1 MNTRWWSPAPGFQPT
16 TPVLAAA
23 AAAGVPIWGDVE
35 LAWRLDAAGRYGP
48 PRRWLVVTGTNGKTT
63 TTSMLHAMLTTAGLR
78 SVLCGNIG
86 SPVLD
91 VLDQPAELLAVELSS
106 FQLYWAPSLRPE
118 AGVVLNIAEDHLDW
132 HSTMAE
138 YSAAKARVLNGRV
151 AVVGLDDRRAAALLA
166 TASAPVRVGFRLGE
180 PAAGELGVRDGQLVD
195 RAFVADPADGLAL
208 LAAASIPVPGPSGVL
223 DTLAAAALARSV
235 GVPAEAI
242 AAAIA
247 TFKLGRHR
255 AEVVA
260 VADGITYV
268 DDSKA
273 TNPHA
278 AEASVLAYPRV
289 VWVAGGLLKGATVDA
304 EVARIASR
312 LVGAVLIGR
321 DRAQVAEALSR
332 HAPDVP
338 VVQVVTGEDVEM
350 HATADVSGTSV
361 VEVAIGDDGT
371 VGARVMTAVVA
382 AARGLAQPGDTVLLA
397 PAGASFDQFAATP
410 TVATLRGRRTRGAPV
425 AGVGNALTRLLRRG
439 KEQNGRLRRTRSWSR
454 RPSRPRRGAPRTRLS
469 AWLGR
474 PMTSFHLLIAVAA
487 LLTTLGLIMV
497 LSASGVRSYGAD
509 GSAWVIFGKQVIVD
523 GHRTHRLLRV
533 HADVS
538 AVHPADGVHQLR
550 DHHHLAGAGADS
562 GHRQPRQR
570 LP

>member
-1 MNTRWWSPAPGFQPT
+1 MTGGAILAALTRFGAIPTVCDDDPAMLRPYVESGVATVDPAVAEQRIRDAKKGYALVVTSPGFQPT

-63 TTSMLHAMLTTAGLR
+63 TTSMLHAMLTAAGLR

-91 VLDQPAELLAVELSS
+91 VLDQPAEVLAVELSS

-132 HSTMAE
+132 HSTMEE

-180 PAAGELGVRDGQLVD
+180 PAAGELGVRDGQLID
-195 RAFVADPADGLAL
+195 RAFADDLAL
-208 LAAASIPVPGPSGVL
+208 LRAASIPVPGPSGVL
-223 DTLAAAALARSV
+223 DTLAAAALARCV
-235 GVPAEAI
+235 GVPREAI
-242 AAAIA
+242 GAAISS
-247 TFKLGRHR
+247 FQLGRHR

-278 AEASVLAYPRV
+278 AEASALAYPRV
-289 VWVAGGLLKGATVDA
+289 VWVAGGLLKGASVDA

-350 HATADVSGTSV
+350 HATADVSGASV
-361 VEVAIGDDGT
+361 VEVAKDDGT
-371 VGARVMTAVVA
+371 SGAVGARVMTAVVA
-382 AARGLAQPGDTVLLA
+382 AARGLAKPGDTVLLA
-397 PAGASFDQFAATP
+397 PAGASFDQFSGYADRGDTFAA
-410 TVATLRGRRTRGAPV
+410 
-425 AGVGNALTRLLRRG
+425 
-439 KEQNGRLRRTRSWSR
+439 
-454 RPSRPRRGAPRTRLS
+454 
-469 AWLGR
+469 
-474 PMTSFHLLIAVAA
+474 AVRAA
-487 LLTTLGLIMV
+487 I
-497 LSASGVRSYGAD
+497 R
-509 GSAWVIFGKQVIVD
+509 
-523 GHRTHRLLRV
+523 
-533 HADVS
+533 
-538 AVHPADGVHQLR
+538 
-550 DHHHLAGAGADS
+550 
-562 GHRQPRQR
+562 
-570 LP
+570 

>member
-1 MNTRWWSPAPGFQPT
+1 VPDQLDPLVPGAPVLIAGGRVTGRAILAALTRFGAIPTVCDDDPAMLRPYAESGVATVDPAVAEQRIRDAKKGYALVVTSPGFQPT

-63 TTSMLHAMLTTAGLR
+63 TTSMLHAMLTAAGLR

-132 HSTMAE
+132 HSTMEE

-195 RAFVADPADGLAL
+195 RGFADDLAL
-208 LAAASIPVPGPSGVL
+208 LPAASIPVPGPSGVL
-223 DTLAAAALARSV
+223 DALAAAALARCV
-235 GVPAEAI
+235 GVPPEAI
-242 AAAIA
+242 GAAISS
-247 TFKLGRHR
+247 FRLGRHR

-289 VWVAGGLLKGATVDA
+289 VWVAGGLLKGASVDG
-304 EVARIASR
+304 EVGRMASR

-321 DRAQVAEALSR
+321 DRTQVAEALSR
-332 HAPDVP
+332 HAPDIP
-338 VVQVVTGEDVEM
+338 VVQVVTGEDVVM
-350 HATADVSGTSV
+350 HATADVSGVSV
-361 VEVAIGDDGT
+361 VEVAKDDDFGET

-382 AARGLAQPGDTVLLA
+382 AARGLAKPGDTVLLA
-397 PAGASFDQFAATP
+397 PAGASFDQFSGYADRGDTFAA
-410 TVATLRGRRTRGAPV
+410 
-425 AGVGNALTRLLRRG
+425 
-439 KEQNGRLRRTRSWSR
+439 
-454 RPSRPRRGAPRTRLS
+454 
-469 AWLGR
+469 
-474 PMTSFHLLIAVAA
+474 AVRAA
-487 LLTTLGLIMV
+487 L
-497 LSASGVRSYGAD
+497 R
-509 GSAWVIFGKQVIVD
+509 
-523 GHRTHRLLRV
+523 
-533 HADVS
+533 
-538 AVHPADGVHQLR
+538 
-550 DHHHLAGAGADS
+550 
-562 GHRQPRQR
+562 
-570 LP
+570 